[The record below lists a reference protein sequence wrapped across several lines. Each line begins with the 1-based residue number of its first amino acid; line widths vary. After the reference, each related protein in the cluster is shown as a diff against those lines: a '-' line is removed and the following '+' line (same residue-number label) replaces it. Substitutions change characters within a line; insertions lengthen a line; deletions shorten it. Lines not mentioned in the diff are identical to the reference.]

1 MYKSTVQESPDG
13 LVLTVPDDMRI
24 DLALAAGAELELE
37 LDSQQLVVRRVHPRY
52 TLQELL
58 DQCDGSLPISEEDR
72 QWESMAP
79 VGRELL

>member
-1 MYKSTVQESPDG
+1 MYKSIVQESPDG
-13 LVLTVPDDMRI
+13 LVLTVPNNMRI
-24 DLALAAGAELELE
+24 DLALTAGAEVEFELN
-37 LDSQQLVVRRVHPRY
+37 SQHLLVRPLRPRY

-79 VGRELL
+79 VGREPF